1 MANNLKEAMA
11 AADLEAG
18 LTLSARELVKRFPQG
33 DREVE
38 VLHGIDLELKEG
50 EIVAILGPSGA
61 GKSTLL
67 HLLGLME
74 QPTAGTLKIQGEEV
88 QRLSAKHRARLR
100 NEYIGFLFQF
110 HHLLPELNVLENV
123 MLPQRI
129 MGIPEREAAAQA
141 AMLLDTLGLRDHL
154 YKHPTAL
161 SGGEQQRVAL
171 ARALV
176 NEPALILADEPTG
189 NLDRETGQSVLNLL
203 WEEAHRR
210 NAAALIVTHHRPAR
224 RPLDPP
230 ARRSDR
236 VRQMTPALIART
248 IRRVIVLNYNKNQY
262 IARCVMESRAG

>member
-1 MANNLKEAMA
+1 MANLKEAMA
-11 AADLEAG
+11 KADLEADS
-18 LTLSARELVKRFPQG
+18 TLSAQKLVKRFPQG
-33 DREVE
+33 DQEVE
-38 VLHGIDLELKEG
+38 VLHGIDLEIKEG

-74 QPTAGTLKIQGEEV
+74 QPSAGTLKIQGEEV
-88 QRLSAKHRARLR
+88 QKLSAKERARLR

-110 HHLLPELNVLENV
+110 HHLLPELSVLENV

-129 MGIPEREAAAQA
+129 LGVSEREAGAQA
-141 AMLLDTLGLRDHL
+141 AMLLDTIGLRNHL
-154 YKHPTAL
+154 YKRPVAL

-189 NLDRETGQSVLNLL
+189 NLDHETGEKVLNLL

-210 NAAALIVTHHRPAR
+210 NAAAVIVTHQEDIAAR
-224 RPLDPP
+224 AD
-230 ARRSDR
+230 RS
-236 VRQMTPALIART
+236 
-248 IRRVIVLNYNKNQY
+248 IRLRDGRI
-262 IARCVMESRAG
+262 ETSR

>member
-1 MANNLKEAMA
+1 MVNIRKAISKVEIES
-11 AADLEAG
+11 DV
-18 LTLSARELVKRFPQG
+18 TLSAVGLVKRFPQG
-33 DREVE
+33 DREIE
-38 VLHGIDLELKEG
+38 VLHGIDFEIKEG

-74 QPTAGTLKIQGEEV
+74 QPSAGTLKIQGGEV
-88 QRLSAKHRARLR
+88 QRLSPRERARLR

-129 MGIPEREAAAQA
+129 LGVSERQAAAQA
-141 AMLLDTLGLRDHL
+141 AMLLDTIGLRDHL
-154 YKHPTAL
+154 YKRPSAM

-189 NLDRETGQSVLNLL
+189 NLDRETGEVVLKML

-210 NAAALIVTHHRPAR
+210 NAAAIIVTHQEDIATRA
-224 RPLDPP
+224 
-230 ARRSDR
+230 DR
-236 VRQMTPALIART
+236 AVRMRDGRIEV
-248 IRRVIVLNYNKNQY
+248 IR
-262 IARCVMESRAG
+262 

>member
-1 MANNLKEAMA
+1 MVSLKQAISN
-11 AADLEAG
+11 ADLETNI
-18 LTLSARELVKRFPQG
+18 TLSAQGLIKRFPQG
-33 DREVE
+33 DAEVE
-38 VLHGIDLELKEG
+38 VLHGIDMEIKEG

-74 QPTAGTLKIQGEEV
+74 QPTAGTLKIQGAEV
-88 QRLSAKHRARLR
+88 QRLSVKYRARLR

-141 AMLLDTLGLRDHL
+141 AMLLDTIGLRKHL
-154 YKHPTAL
+154 YKRPAAL
-161 SGGEQQRVAL
+161 SGGEQQRAAL

-189 NLDRETGQSVLNLL
+189 NLDHETGQTVLNLL

-210 NAAALIVTHHRPAR
+210 NAAAIIVTHQEEIAQRA
-224 RPLDPP
+224 
-230 ARRSDR
+230 DR
-236 VRQMTPALIART
+236 W
-248 IRRVIVLNYNKNQY
+248 IRLRDGRIEAMK
-262 IARCVMESRAG
+262 